1 MSERNNIEDF
11 NDTKWY
17 NINERIQTLIDLESE
32 LLIEQPTFV
41 QGNNKGFDMLLDLLG
56 RSNYTFEDLD
66 DSLKEAYRVSLQNAM
81 SRNVVNTHAIIF
93 NTSFDNKK
101 NVSADK
107 FSHYKIIDAPWY
119 QLHFGHRDEF
129 IRQKLHEMHITENDH
144 YIDID
149 KFNKSEIADVLD
161 FCIIC
166 TANGFISNDCQI
178 AIDDHGFKFK
188 VGWKSSDKANFIVYK
203 LDRCRMYTFQ
213 VPTSVFESHN
223 IPYETLNGIDKSAIG
238 SKCLINIHN
247 SNYKT
252 TIRTVPNFGILDS
265 NGLNINGL
273 QQFTKDMIKNQNMS
287 VVNID
292 IYTLKYFH
300 EIPNIYPA
308 VDYYDIMESKV
319 VYDEKYER
327 LRTPEGDLVVETP
340 SMADNKLETCTPP
353 ITIDRD
359 TSYTFNTIYKCI
371 HMYDKLMKFDTL
383 MKRIG
388 DFLLNPTTISEFNGT
403 LKDQLGEA
411 INDMTSTYSEYLRG
425 AIITSLVSNDK
436 IKSFGKFI
444 DKLTDMYT
452 NFTDI
457 NDSQQYSYDE
467 FYGENYS
474 ILVDDIC
481 SPFMNDK
488 LEPFRHAIDIQTNF
502 FEKEDATRF
511 NRPVSEQ
518 SLITLKYSDEYKS
531 WIFDYPEIKHFHGIG
546 NSFYINTG
554 LTGKEIFKFFVLYTD
569 TEDGMNPYI
578 ERFDFRTVVDF
589 DLFYEEMTKY
599 NGCIRYWD
607 AESKLAKISN
617 MLYRKYDDETCVHVL
632 SKILKRK
639 IDGDS
644 IIELYPSDINYEY
657 SNVTSDNIEDYTE
670 ESDRAPFSINF
681 LFYTLSLL
689 NNNVDKLQAYF
700 YRDLTQKK
708 YASRYVDVNIRELI
722 DGNEEYPLSFAQYS
736 ISPSTFPT
744 EGLPSGRSYL
754 AFYGLPLITNGTN
767 SGNLYDPYR
776 YVLNVYDPDTEFPY
790 LEPTGPS
797 DVYKINYSDITDY
810 NGQVVCH
817 KDTIEFV
824 RLLTEYIATFYD
836 YTSELQTNY
845 QKTYECTSICN
856 RGIESLECIS
866 DKINALNDTGNIEN
880 VSFGGTSSNQIM
892 QWILT
897 NKIFTN
903 RFASVRLLAERATKY
918 PRDIHSEDPNADMDS
933 FVKFINSVVL
943 YNIRR
948 IYNEYGFDA
957 EVKDRVRAAYDHFKK
972 INTPMNSYVYEKW
985 VRDIDLDLFERLDR
999 HIAYNENYTFASDYI
1014 ERRIYWPLWR
1024 YIRTII
1030 FNPLITWRESY
1041 EDHMNS
1047 ITTTFYNNY
1056 TSKVVA
1062 FIDQFLKN
1070 VVFDTYILNT
1080 VDVPTLMNTTYTAI
1094 PNMLAIELPNDAHT
1108 NPPYG
1113 TTIPGTH
1120 NIFFKLVY
1128 DGQNGSY
1135 KIKSMSTICEYVFFD
1150 GTPLNNLTV
1159 KVISDTGSTI
1169 GTLTNGSLTFL
1180 RAGSTADKGEAF
1192 KQLPNTGT
1200 TVLDFENHHESFE
1213 IVSDKIVNEKTAP
1226 MNYELLLGNNFTTL
1240 DHESEYILN
1249 PITWNPGSV
1258 DRVVVENEVINKMS
1272 IADHG
1277 HKHCMHV
1284 YFKPC
1289 QVEHPTIPVNG
1300 KYFEGE
1306 TVYAVAPNGYMFPIK
1321 ITTVDHGMNKG
1332 MVEAEVDQWN
1342 ATWFESTDNTEIT
1355 NYLTGMIECEV
1366 IDDSARN
1373 FMDEYADSSMNVY
1386 NQPMFNTDVM
1396 DEDHPT
1402 CYTLPGDPLTVTS
1415 NAPYIYSRLIWMFNE
1430 DIDNRFIDEESKKY
1444 RFIYVGDGFIPTDQD
1459 VLRINM
1465 INHDFNDMTLPEKYP
1480 VLKDEPN
1487 EHMIWNKERALFEE
1501 VKYNAT
1507 VTYNKLAKQY
1517 EIEKPKVEYYKEQG
1531 LNYLYRKELVVLQ
1544 GIEENMKKEQDTI
1557 DRMTRLLYQ
1566 MEPKTTWYNVIS
1578 QKAAMIYIDN
1588 GRAERYSPSFISN
1601 IRDLLYT
1608 DKVKVY
1614 LYDWEHK
1621 LWIDPTTYD
1630 VSYDVQD
1637 GLKIDERQD
1646 YTSDN
1651 VLTSITITPNDP
1663 SFSFSKKILVYFAYD
1678 TCDVFDDVV
1687 MNSNKINV
1695 RFKPLVVL
1703 DKEDEN
1709 YDPYYD
1715 IRIRKHFDGEEVYKT
1730 AADDNGEIYIKRIK
1744 RSGKYEDTPVFRL
1757 CDVSVT
1763 DSHGDHPFTHI
1774 TSFKVKAPFK
1784 GLTTTRQFNTPSF
1797 TATIKAP
1804 IDSFVPNEH
1813 VKLICISNNE
1823 LSSYDGNISSV
1834 MFEGTTSLNGANQA
1848 ITITNSTL
1856 PNYITGTFVCTVF
1869 KDDSYDSTG
1878 GVVQIVVTTTG
1889 TDIYDDWVTVPTDYM
1904 RYRELPEEFKIKLNN
1919 PTAAGDNTTVTLHIE
1934 YNKDYS
1940 DTVNE
1945 DNSGLY
1951 NPFEYYYN
1959 PTQQKRLPISDVKR
1973 NAHDRRLVI
1982 DQTDN
1987 PDVKLVK
1994 STYIGICRYSA
2005 ARIPENGVIDM
2016 TGYLPTPL
2024 TRNRYEF
2031 WVNGRCVS
2039 GTKDLII
2046 LSPTSIQLCNMK
2058 SLRNFECIEL
2068 VDDVDM
2074 DNDLMH
2080 QGNVYIDIN
2089 GNTFSS
2095 FKLAMLSNS
2104 KIRNQNISFIFN
2116 ANNHDKL
2123 NDYWRSVVDNPNN
2136 YDLEQDIFSTITF
2149 DDSTN
2154 DYNELFNI
2162 PTINGISLFHPKLSG
2177 LGIAEVPNID
2187 IVKEFDRV
2195 WRIEATTN
2203 PFFMTTHRSDTH
2215 LTDQNVGLVLHCN
2228 RITEPHW
2235 HDLSIDTTGMFEIHT
2250 TGPVEKYFSLYV
2262 SRLENGAI
2270 DDVNNTV
2277 KIIPFMSSSVYI
2289 LLDESYQGMYLHS
2302 THPNTTPI
2310 HII

>member
-1 MSERNNIEDF
+1 M
-11 NDTKWY
+11 
-17 NINERIQTLIDLESE
+17 
-32 LLIEQPTFV
+32 
-41 QGNNKGFDMLLDLLG
+41 
-56 RSNYTFEDLD
+56 
-66 DSLKEAYRVSLQNAM
+66 
-81 SRNVVNTHAIIF
+81 
-93 NTSFDNKK
+93 
-101 NVSADK
+101 
-107 FSHYKIIDAPWY
+107 
-119 QLHFGHRDEF
+119 
-129 IRQKLHEMHITENDH
+129 
-144 YIDID
+144 
-149 KFNKSEIADVLD
+149 
-161 FCIIC
+161 
-166 TANGFISNDCQI
+166 
-178 AIDDHGFKFK
+178 
-188 VGWKSSDKANFIVYK
+188 
-203 LDRCRMYTFQ
+203 
-213 VPTSVFESHN
+213 
-223 IPYETLNGIDKSAIG
+223 
-238 SKCLINIHN
+238 
-247 SNYKT
+247 
-252 TIRTVPNFGILDS
+252 
-265 NGLNINGL
+265 
-273 QQFTKDMIKNQNMS
+273 
-287 VVNID
+287 
-292 IYTLKYFH
+292 
-300 EIPNIYPA
+300 
-308 VDYYDIMESKV
+308 
-319 VYDEKYER
+319 
-327 LRTPEGDLVVETP
+327 
-340 SMADNKLETCTPP
+340 
-353 ITIDRD
+353 
-359 TSYTFNTIYKCI
+359 
-371 HMYDKLMKFDTL
+371 
-383 MKRIG
+383 
-388 DFLLNPTTISEFNGT
+388 
-403 LKDQLGEA
+403 
-411 INDMTSTYSEYLRG
+411 
-425 AIITSLVSNDK
+425 
-436 IKSFGKFI
+436 
-444 DKLTDMYT
+444 
-452 NFTDI
+452 
-457 NDSQQYSYDE
+457 
-467 FYGENYS
+467 
-474 ILVDDIC
+474 
-481 SPFMNDK
+481 
-488 LEPFRHAIDIQTNF
+488 
-502 FEKEDATRF
+502 
-511 NRPVSEQ
+511 
-518 SLITLKYSDEYKS
+518 
-531 WIFDYPEIKHFHGIG
+531 
-546 NSFYINTG
+546 
-554 LTGKEIFKFFVLYTD
+554 
-569 TEDGMNPYI
+569 
-578 ERFDFRTVVDF
+578 
-589 DLFYEEMTKY
+589 
-599 NGCIRYWD
+599 
-607 AESKLAKISN
+607 
-617 MLYRKYDDETCVHVL
+617 
-632 SKILKRK
+632 
-639 IDGDS
+639 
-644 IIELYPSDINYEY
+644 
-657 SNVTSDNIEDYTE
+657 
-670 ESDRAPFSINF
+670 
-681 LFYTLSLL
+681 
-689 NNNVDKLQAYF
+689 
-700 YRDLTQKK
+700 
-708 YASRYVDVNIRELI
+708 
-722 DGNEEYPLSFAQYS
+722 
-736 ISPSTFPT
+736 
-744 EGLPSGRSYL
+744 PSGRSYL

-856 RGIESLECIS
+856 RGIESLDAIK
-866 DKINALNDTGNIEN
+866 DKINALNESGNIEN

-892 QWILT
+892 EW
-897 NKIFTN
+897 IFTNQRFVN
-903 RFASVRLLAERATKY
+903 RFASVRLLAEKATRY
-918 PRDIHSEDPNADMDS
+918 PKDIHSEDPNSDMDS

-1080 VDVPTLMNTTYTAI
+1080 VDVPTLMNTTYSSI

-1150 GTPLNNLTV
+1150 GSPLTNLTV
-1159 KVISDTGSTI
+1159 KVISDTGATI
-1169 GTLTNGSLTFL
+1169 GTLSNGSLTFL

-1258 DRVVVENEVINKMS
+1258 DRVVVENEVLNRMS
-1272 IADHG
+1272 IGDHG

-1289 QVEHPTIPVNG
+1289 QVEHPNVPVNG

-1321 ITTVDHGMNKG
+1321 VTTVDHGMNKG

-1342 ATWFESTDNTEIT
+1342 ATWFESTDDTEIT
-1355 NYLTGMIECEV
+1355 NYLTGLIECEV
-1366 IDDSARN
+1366 IDDNVRN
-1373 FMDEYADSSMNVY
+1373 FLDEYSESKLPVY
-1386 NQPMFNTDVM
+1386 NQPMFHTDVM

-1459 VLRINM
+1459 VLKINM
-1465 INHDFNDMTLPEKYP
+1465 INHDFNDMSLPEKYP

-1487 EHMIWNKERALFEE
+1487 EHMIWHKEKELFEE
-1501 VKYNAT
+1501 VKYKAT
-1507 VTYNKLAKQY
+1507 VAYNKLAKQY

-1578 QKAAMIYIDN
+1578 NKAALIYVDN
-1588 GRAERYSPSFISN
+1588 GCAERYSPSFISN

-1608 DKVKVY
+1608 DQVKVY

-1621 LWIDPTTYD
+1621 LWIDPSTYD
-1630 VSYDVQD
+1630 VTYEIES
-1637 GLKIDERQD
+1637 GIKLDERHD

-1651 VLTSITITPNDP
+1651 VMTSITITPNDQ
-1663 SFSFSKKILVYFAYD
+1663 SFSFSRKILVYFAYD
-1678 TCDVFDDVV
+1678 TCDIFDDVV

-1709 YDPYYD
+1709 YDPYYNV
-1715 IRIRKHFDGEEVYKT
+1715 RIRKHFDGEEVYKT
-1730 AADDNGEIYIKRIK
+1730 TADDNGEIYIKRIK
-1744 RSGKYEDTPVFRL
+1744 RSGKYEDSPVFRL

-1774 TSFKVKAPFK
+1774 TTLKVKSPFK
-1784 GLTTTRQFNTPSF
+1784 GLTTTRQFNKPSF
-1797 TATIKAP
+1797 TATIHAP

-1834 MFEGTTSLNGANQA
+1834 MFEGTTSLNGADQM

-1856 PNYITGTFVCTVF
+1856 PNYVTGTFVCTVF

-1878 GVVQIVVTTTG
+1878 GVIRVVVTTTG

-1904 RYRELPEEFKIKLNN
+1904 IYRELPDEFKIVLNN
-1919 PTAAGDNTTVTLHIE
+1919 PTTAEDDVTVTLHIE
-1934 YNKDYS
+1934 YDKDYS

-1951 NPFEYYYN
+1951 NPYEYYYN

-2024 TRNRYEF
+2024 SRNRYEF

-2104 KIRNQNISFIFN
+2104 KIRNQNVSFIFN
-2116 ANNHDKL
+2116 ANNHDKI
-2123 NDYWRSVVDNPNN
+2123 NDYWRSIVDNPNN
-2136 YDLEQDIFSTITF
+2136 YDLEQDIFTTITF

-2162 PTINGISLFHPKLSG
+2162 PTINGISLFHPKLAG
-2177 LGIAEVPNID
+2177 LGIAEISNMD
-2187 IVKEFDRV
+2187 IVKAFDKV
-2195 WRIEATTN
+2195 WKIEATTN

-2215 LTDQNVGLVLHCN
+2215 LTDQDVGLVLHAN
-2228 RITEPHW
+2228 RITDAHW

-2250 TGPVEKYFSLYV
+2250 TGPVEKYFTLYV

-2302 THPNTTPI
+2302 THPNTKPI
-2310 HII
+2310 HLV